1 MGITVIRI
9 SCCQPRRHL
18 PESDGERRCLS
29 GRNTLCSPRSAL
41 MVVSFL
47 LQRAACDANT
57 LFAPTVALH
66 NPHGPLSV
74 ARGLRR
80 QVIRARCLQP
90 GCTTTASSN
99 VYFGCCRTNPT
110 TTVHVQ
116 LFLFCNCRGLQASG
130 GASASWDSIIRPSQ
144 VLRWVPLP
152 RFFRPWQFKLW
163 SRAYSETATTKD
175 LSWLLNPNQF

>member
-1 MGITVIRI
+1 M
-9 SCCQPRRHL
+9 
-18 PESDGERRCLS
+18 
-29 GRNTLCSPRSAL
+29 CSPRSAL

-57 LFAPTVALH
+57 LFAPTVALL

-90 GCTTTASSN
+90 GRTTTASSN

-144 VLRWVPLP
+144 VLRMYPDSSGLGNSNCGSCILGNSNHK
-152 RFFRPWQFKLW
+152 RPVVAPKPTNFELI
-163 SRAYSETATTKD
+163 TKD
-175 LSWLLNPNQF
+175 YHEHKSRLQIFIDST